1 MPLTTS
7 SRATFLLA
15 FGAAALGTGGA
26 HADDKSECV
35 EAYEQAQ
42 ELRLQRQLGAAHD
55 RLLVCSRAV
64 CPKVALEDC
73 RRWLGEVEA
82 TMPRVSVG
90 PVQDVRGRDV
100 ARAVVRIDG
109 KAFDGWDDG
118 HEVPVDPGRHVVRV
132 EATGKLPSE
141 SPIDVRE
148 GDRRRVSFVMHDAV
162 AVSRGEELPTSSPRL
177 TVPVAIAG
185 GVGVVG
191 LAGWAVLG
199 LVGKADADSLRNN
212 CYPHCDDAS
221 VARANRELLLADVSL
236 GVAVV
241 GVGLAAWF
249 FLHAPAPSSMRAS
262 ARGLRWSF

>member
-1 MPLTTS
+1 MPS
-7 SRATFLLA
+7 PRAIFLGALA
-15 FGAAALGTGGA
+15 AAALGTSGA
-26 HADDKSECV
+26 HADDKAECV

-64 CPKVALEDC
+64 CPKAALDDC

-90 PVQDVRGRDV
+90 PIQDAEGKDV
-100 ARAVVRIDG
+100 ARAAVRIDG
-109 KAFDGWDDG
+109 KAFDSWDDG

-132 EATGKLPSE
+132 EAAGKLPAE
-141 SPIDVRE
+141 SAIDVRE
-148 GDRRRVSFVMHDAV
+148 GDRRRVTFVLHDVPTV
-162 AVSRGEELPTSSPRL
+162 APSQEPPASSSRV

-185 GVGVVG
+185 GVGVAG

-199 LVGKADADSLRNN
+199 LVGKADADSLRSS
-212 CYPHCDDAS
+212 CYPHCEDAD

-249 FLHAPAPSSMRAS
+249 FFHGPARPSTATSV
-262 ARGLRWSF
+262 RGLQWSF